1 MRTIMACVT
10 LMALAVSPAG
20 AQDNTTPAQGAA
32 APAQSAA
39 APAKAALT
47 DAKIIN
53 SCGDALAK
61 MFSRFGTPA
70 NLLAMRGDT
79 PDDDD
84 VLCDYGAYGF
94 RVHNKVI
101 TVCFFWQQWKKTIR
115 GIKIGDSRD
124 AVVKLL
130 GAAPITNKDA
140 SGAVTAY
147 GYRLKDPD
155 VKFWANFDASGN
167 VNRVEIDLP

>member
-1 MRTIMACVT
+1 M
-10 LMALAVSPAG
+10 
-20 AQDNTTPAQGAA
+20 
-32 APAQSAA
+32 
-39 APAKAALT
+39 
-47 DAKIIN
+47 
-53 SCGDALAK
+53 
-61 MFSRFGTPA
+61 
-70 NLLAMRGDT
+70 
-79 PDDDD
+79 
-84 VLCDYGAYGF
+84 LCDYGAYGF

-147 GYRLKDPD
+147 GYRLKDPN